1 MITKLDLGDTKHHF
15 GNPTGEGWVAID
27 FTVRPFDKIKVCAD
41 WNHMPFPDETFGFA
55 YGGCN
60 LEDWNDPLPD
70 YKELYRVMKKG
81 GLVELSSCGLDQEF
95 LDAELA
101 RIEEAGFRVINP
113 GTIVDAYHYFEDLN
127 DDAKD
132 DDDEEDDDDDD
143 TMMCLLDDTVLILKE
158 V

>member
-1 MITKLDLGDTKHHF
+1 MITKLDIGDTKHHF

-60 LEDWNDPLPD
+60 LEDWVTPND
-70 YKELYRVMKKG
+70 YKELYRVMVKG
-81 GLVELSSCGLDQEF
+81 GLVELSSCSLDQEF
-95 LDAELA
+95 LDAELV

-113 GTIVDAYHYFEDLN
+113 GTIVDACHYFETP
-127 DDAKD
+127 D
-132 DDDEEDDDDDD
+132 DDDEEDDEDVL
-143 TMMCLLDDTVLILKE
+143 MCLLDDPVIILKE